1 MCNNNCNQGRSCTCS
16 TNNEAENSDLVEIGF
31 LGVLF
36 VVGFAVLFGSV
47 IILLGL

>member
-1 MCNNNCNQGRSCTCS
+1 MCKHNCNQGRNCTCA
-16 TNNEAENSDLVEIGF
+16 NNEAENSDLVEIGF